1 MRCIP
6 SKALCGFTS
15 AEAAF
20 GRRLKTQEE
29 SLMAPKTNSGFKNI
43 DDFITQ
49 LKENLSL
56 IQSIVLEG
64 RKRYLAEM
72 QDQYNKNATSA
83 DFEINSYV
91 MVKRE
96 YFKIADHQKLYT
108 RWTGPKQ
115 VIKRNMTYNTYL
127 LKDTNSGKV
136 DTQWTH
142 SCKLKQYHMRKENT
156 TEGQNNKLLN
166 ANGKSLPDTTVKLV
180 NSDSDLLNPTISD
193 NATPSVGN
201 EIRATPNDGTT
212 TNKHSATP
220 GNHAPS
226 NDENKTNGNFSG
238 ASVQSGDSFRLS
250 EASSDENENRATPND
265 GEGKTGNYTGA
276 SAQSGDLFRCSDRL
290 RNKRRINFAD
300 LADVGHKKPEPK
312 LPKTISGIL
321 KHKHQSDTTPRF
333 ASFRVAGR
341 PINGRAQ
348 TTKIRIERFIRSRKR
363 RGGYLDF
370 LVELSKPFR
379 NKTHVWVTEFFFQ
392 PRLDGI
398 RIQFDLDD
406 PPYS

>member
-1 MRCIP
+1 
-6 SKALCGFTS
+6 
-15 AEAAF
+15 
-20 GRRLKTQEE
+20 
-29 SLMAPKTNSGFKNI
+29 MAPKTSSGFKSI
-43 DDFITQ
+43 DDFITD
-49 LKENLSL
+49 LKEKISL

-72 QDQYNKNATSA
+72 QDQYNKNASSA
-83 DFEINSYV
+83 NFEINSYV

-96 YFKIADHQKLYT
+96 YFKIADQQKLYT

-115 VIKRNMTYNTYL
+115 VIKRNLTYNTYL

-156 TEGQNNKLLN
+156 TEGQNNELLN
-166 ANGKSLPDTTVKLV
+166 ADGKSSPDTPVELV
-180 NSDSDLLNPTISD
+180 NSDSDLLNPTTSD
-193 NATPSVGN
+193 TATPSGGN
-201 EIRATPNDGTT
+201 EIRETPNGGTA

-220 GNHAPS
+220 SDH
-226 NDENKTNGNFSG
+226 NDENKTDGNFLD
-238 ASVQSGDSFRLS
+238 ASVQNGDSLRQS
-250 EASSDENENRATPND
+250 EASSDANENRPTPSVGD
-265 GEGKTGNYTGA
+265 GDYTGA
-276 SAQSGDLFRCSDRL
+276 SAQTSDLFRRSDRL

-300 LADVGHKKPEPK
+300 LADVSHKKPEPK
-312 LPKTISGIL
+312 LSKTTSGIL
-321 KHKHQSDTTPRF
+321 KHKHQSDMTPRF

-341 PINGRAQ
+341 PINGRAR
-348 TTKIRIERFIRSRKR
+348 TTKIRIARFIRSRKR
-363 RGGYLDF
+363 QGGYLDF
-370 LVELSKPFR
+370 FVELSKPFR
-379 NKTHVWVTEFFFQ
+379 NKTHVWVTEFFIQ